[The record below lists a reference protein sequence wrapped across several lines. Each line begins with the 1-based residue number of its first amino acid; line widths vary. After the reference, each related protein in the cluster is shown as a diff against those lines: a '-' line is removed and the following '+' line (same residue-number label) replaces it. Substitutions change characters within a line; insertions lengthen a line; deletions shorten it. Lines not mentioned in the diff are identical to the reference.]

1 MALKLNIIIGST
13 RPGRVGPVMAQW
25 LSEAA
30 AEHGKFAAAALL
42 AAALAP
48 AAFAGPAGHA
58 KPGYHPYASVGR
70 APVCTR
76 LELSL
81 GLTGDEC
88 GLYSVAELSKKGD
101 RNDTN

>member
-1 MALKLNIIIGST
+1 MRSFIIRS
-13 RPGRVGPVMAQW
+13 A
-25 LSEAA
+25 S
-30 AEHGKFAAAALL
+30 AALL

-48 AAFAGPAGHA
+48 AAFAQPGSHE

-88 GLYSVAELSKKGD
+88 GIYGVAELTRKSD
-101 RNDTN
+101 RNATN